1 MNYRITHRTRYIYNE
16 PVSLCHNEARLLPRE
31 TDGQQC
37 DQCRLII
44 DPAPTDLRER
54 LDYFG
59 NRVVF
64 FTIEH
69 PHENLTVT
77 ASSEVSVIRAPLQLD
92 DWHHIPWESVRD
104 ALHSEGSPEILEARQ
119 FMLDSPFSSASP
131 EVLAYAETSFPA
143 GRPMIDALEDLMHR
157 IYVDFEFV
165 PDATTVSTPLEEVL
179 QNRKGVC
186 QDFAQLGIGC
196 LRSMGLAARYVSGY
210 IETLP
215 PPGRPKLQGADASH
229 AWFAAWLPGLGWLEY
244 DPTNDLIPEERHVV
258 IGWGRDYGDVTPL
271 KGVLFSSG
279 EHEMTVSVD
288 VEPI

>member
-1 MNYRITHRTRYIYNE
+1 MNYRITHRTRYSYNE

-31 TDGQQC
+31 MAVQQC
-37 DQCRLII
+37 IQCRLII
-44 DPAPTDLRER
+44 DPAPADLRECI
-54 LDYFG
+54 DYFG

-64 FTIEH
+64 FTIKH

-92 DWHHIPWESVRD
+92 GWRGIPWEAVRD
-104 ALHSEGSPEILEARQ
+104 SLRSEGSPEVLEARQ

-131 EVLAYAETSFPA
+131 ELLAYAEPSFSA
-143 GRPMIDALEDLMHR
+143 DRPMIDALEDLMHR

-165 PDATTVSTPLEEVL
+165 PDATTVSTLLEDVL
-179 QNRKGVC
+179 QTRKGVC

-196 LRSMGLAARYVSGY
+196 LRSLGLAARYVSGY

-215 PPGRPKLQGADASH
+215 PPGKPKLQGADAFH
-229 AWFAAWLPGLGWLEY
+229 AWLAAWLPGLGWLEY
-244 DPTNDLIPEERHVV
+244 DPTNDLIPEDRHIV
-258 IGWGRDYGDVTPL
+258 IGWGRDYGDITPL
-271 KGVLFSSG
+271 KGVFFSSG
-279 EHEMTVSVD
+279 KHEMTVSVD